1 MLVRFSFLL
10 PLLVLILT
18 VFGCTMPKVSRT
30 PSAKLMAA
38 PVRLASADLAVTLM
52 GIAEQGSDGTLVE
65 DPGWREYIMEIE
77 NLSTNVLTVQNVKLL
92 NQTGR
97 YVDSALA
104 YDQITAP
111 PDVNA
116 GLAGDVAGKAAGMA
130 ASQFV
135 PCGGTIFSVLSDAST
150 ASSAGAKAKAKQD
163 FMLRVLKN
171 VELAPAGKV
180 EGSAFLPNIPNPRAL
195 VVVYTQNDMTSRM
208 EIPLRSQAP

>member
-1 MLVRFSFLL
+1 MLVRFNFLL
-10 PLLVLILT
+10 P
-18 VFGCTMPKVSRT
+18 
-30 PSAKLMAA
+30 PSCFDPYHRRLHDAEGVEDAKRQLD
-38 PVRLASADLAVTLM
+38 VRPHPAGIGDLAVTLI
-52 GIAEQGSDGTLVE
+52 GIAEQGDDGTLVE
-65 DPGWREYIMEIE
+65 DPGWREYIMAIE

-116 GLAGDVAGKAAGMA
+116 GLTGDVAGRAAGMA

-135 PCGGTIFSVLSDAST
+135 PCAGQ
-150 ASSAGAKAKAKQD
+150 SSACSQTPRRPRLPGQRQRQKRD

-195 VVVYTQNDMTSRM
+195 VVVYTQGDMTSRM
-208 EIPLRSQAP
+208 EIPLPPQAP

>member
-1 MLVRFSFLL
+1 
-10 PLLVLILT
+10 
-18 VFGCTMPKVSRT
+18 
-30 PSAKLMAA
+30 MAA

-116 GLAGDVAGKAAGMA
+116 GLAGDVAGKSGGHGCVTVRSLRRDNLQRALRRLDGLVCRGKGKGKTRLHAPRAEKCRARARRQGRRQRFPAEHPEPQGARGGLYPKRHDQPHGNTAAVPGTLMA
-130 ASQFV
+130 A
-135 PCGGTIFSVLSDAST
+135 IRLK
-150 ASSAGAKAKAKQD
+150 SSEC
-163 FMLRVLKN
+163 R
-171 VELAPAGKV
+171 
-180 EGSAFLPNIPNPRAL
+180 PR
-195 VVVYTQNDMTSRM
+195 
-208 EIPLRSQAP
+208 